1 MKEVQQGRRGKPGS
15 DILEVTCVV
24 YDLGEASV
32 FNQLI
37 LFCSEK
43 LGEPRN

>member
-1 MKEVQQGRRGKPGS
+1 VEV
-15 DILEVTCVV
+15 DCVV

-32 FNQLI
+32 SNLLI

-43 LGEPRN
+43 LSEPRN